1 MMARGSVR
9 SILAAGFLLVF
20 VFLFSFN
27 APLVALDS
35 AMRNLG
41 VIVSTAGCAF
51 FMAWSLVQMRWD
63 V

>member
-1 MMARGSVR
+1 MRARGSVR
-9 SILAAGFLLVF
+9 SILAAGLLLVF

-27 APLVALDS
+27 APLVLDTT
-35 AMRNLG
+35 MRNLG

-51 FMAWSLVQMRWD
+51 FLAWSLVQMRWD